1 MFPVYLNQLIIT
13 LHDSK
18 EFLRGIY
25 RIIFRYLT
33 ILFANAVLT
42 YMLRYI
48 PLGAV
53 VDISR
58 VKYDADVH
66 AAISIIR
73 IRLGRRRIAYYVVSL
88 GAVWN
93 GKAISAV
100 MLDSDV
106 TQDGI
111 ANVVWT
117 SFWTPP

>member
-1 MFPVYLNQLIIT
+1 
-13 LHDSK
+13 
-18 EFLRGIY
+18 
-25 RIIFRYLT
+25 
-33 ILFANAVLT
+33 
-42 YMLRYI
+42 MLRYI

-106 TQDGI
+106 TQDGT

-117 SFWTPP
+117 SFWILTYRRTPSRTSFGRLMDVVLDSAVT